1 MAPSFSYFHILTN
14 SVEQAKLDITHCCQ
28 LHWWTSCEQ
37 STSVCEEPS
46 LTLTPV
52 AEDSREEVNIP
63 LAESAFNAEGDE
75 VGHSLCDI
83 CDFKSDSKI
92 FFRITKK

>member
-1 MAPSFSYFHILTN
+1 M
-14 SVEQAKLDITHCCQ
+14 
-28 LHWWTSCEQ
+28 
-37 STSVCEEPS
+37 
-46 LTLTPV
+46 TLTPV